1 MTINIS
7 DNNPRISYTATSGQ
21 TAFTVPFVFFN
32 DADLNVYINDTL
44 KTITTDYT
52 VTGGDGSTGS
62 ITLTSGA
69 TLNDVVVITRN
80 VALERTTDF
89 PSSGPFQVA
98 SLNTELDT
106 IIAMVADMED
116 LAERGLRLSDSDT
129 SASLVLAD
137 KDARK
142 GTVLAFN
149 ATTGAVEVG
158 PTIADTETI
167 ASIKA
172 DIATLADI
180 EDGTDATDAIQ
191 TVAGISSNVTTVA
204 GISSDVT
211 TVAGNNANVTTVAGN
226 DANITTVAGISANV
240 TTVAGISSD
249 VTSVAGDATDIGTV
263 ATNIANVNTVAAND
277 ANITTVAGQ
286 TTNMQNI
293 TDNLTAVQNAATN
306 ATNAATSASN
316 ASTSESNAAA
326 SAASAAA
333 SFDAFDDRYLGAKS
347 DDPATDNDGDALDA
361 GDQYFNTTDNE
372 LKVYNGSAW
381 QSASVVGGTVTSLT
395 TSSLD
400 ANGGTIDGTV
410 IGGTTPA
417 AGTFTTLTADDI
429 NMSDSDTPKITMTD
443 TTNTLTTFIQSGNS
457 SSVIGTSTDHDLRIQ
472 RNSTDIIDVLS
483 TGIDVTG
490 TITSDGLTVDGSA
503 TEVKFTTTAGR
514 MDLFLTDTDTTDGQ
528 VRIRGDANTLSFI
541 TNTTNA
547 MTIDASQNVLV
558 SKTSSDTNTAGVEA
572 RNNGQ
577 LVATLDGG
585 TALIANRKTSD
596 GDVVKIMKDGSTVGV
611 IGTQNWGI
619 GTSSPDRLLHLASSA
634 AIVCIEDTAGATD
647 DKRAQIQVD
656 NGQFEINSR
665 NDDNSSRT
673 DNIFVADLGTGN
685 IGIGTNSIT
694 SASDNARNLVID
706 DASGN
711 AGITIRTQAT
721 SGYSSVYFGDSASY
735 TSGRIEYR
743 HGDDAMVFSTVAN
756 QRMRIDS
763 DGNVLIGTDSG
774 DAFNSDSSLRL
785 QNGGN
790 NYVQI
795 KTPTTNQA
803 GYMVGDTADD
813 FAGGMIYNNSGD
825 YLRFDSDNAERLR
838 ITGANF
844 MFNQTDSNP
853 LATLIEATGGD
864 AIGID
869 SDNGYVAIKRNESG
883 AGLYINKTDS
893 ANGQLIQFRS
903 NGVSKGDIS
912 TNGTT
917 VSYNTTSDYRLK
929 ENVTD
934 ITDGIER
941 VKQLNPSRFNFIAD
955 ADRTV
960 DGFLAHEV
968 SDIVPEAVTGEKDG
982 MRDEEYEVTPAIYED
997 VVIPAVLDDDGNEIE
1012 AERTEQQLVSKAVIE
1027 TRSVPII
1034 KALTKP
1040 NLCRC

>member
-69 TLNDVVVITRN
+69 TSGDIVVITRD

-263 ATNIANVNTVAAND
+263 ASNIADVNTVADND

-293 TDNLTAVQNAATN
+293 TDNLSAVQNAATN

-333 SFDAFDDRYLGAKS
+333 SFDAFDDRYLGAKPS
-347 DDPATDNDGDALDA
+347 DPATDNDGDALDA

-417 AGTFTTLTADDI
+417 AGTFTTLTMDDSTVVFRMQESDVTDQSTMLRNLGGDFKISAMDSNGDPGLDRFIIDQATGDIKFSTTGGTGLHWDYADA
-429 NMSDSDTPKITMTD
+429 S
-443 TTNTLTTFIQSGNS
+443 LG
-457 SSVIGTSTDHDLRIQ
+457 IGTTSPSYTLDTLGSGAVVAQFKRDASGGASGGIRVGNNDKQ
-472 RNSTDIIDVLS
+472 FTFYVDNSN
-483 TGIDVTG
+483 
-490 TITSDGLTVDGSA
+490 GLTVYDGS
-503 TEVKFTTTAGR
+503 TERLAVDTSGNLLVSTSSDFASGTVDGIIAQGTAKPAAA
-514 MDLFLTDTDTTDGQ
+514 FSNTTDGQ
-528 VRIRGDANTLSFI
+528 VVKFYQGGNLLGSIFSSGGQYLGIGNDDVGLLFLDAADDIRPWNTSTNAARDNAIDLGNSDARFKDLYLGNSAIISANSGNSLVELKRANTNTTGAVGAISFTASDTHSVAAIDVVGDGDNEGGHIRFLTTSAASDNYYINSTTERLRIDSSGFVGIKEDSPSSYYAKDLVVKSNVDEGGI
-541 TNTTNA
+541 TIRSNTTNA
-547 MTIDASQNVLV
+547 
-558 SKTSSDTNTAGVEA
+558 TSYLMFA
-572 RNNGQ
+572 
-577 LVATLDGG
+577 DG
-585 TALIANRKTSD
+585 T
-596 GDVVKIMKDGSTVGV
+596 
-611 IGTQNWGI
+611 
-619 GTSSPDRLLHLASSA
+619 
-634 AIVCIEDTAGATD
+634 
-647 DKRAQIQVD
+647 
-656 NGQFEINSR
+656 
-665 NDDNSSRT
+665 
-673 DNIFVADLGTGN
+673 
-685 IGIGTNSIT
+685 
-694 SASDNARNLVID
+694 
-706 DASGN
+706 
-711 AGITIRTQAT
+711 
-721 SGYSSVYFGDSASY
+721 
-735 TSGRIEYR
+735 
-743 HGDDAMVFSTVAN
+743 
-756 QRMRIDS
+756 
-763 DGNVLIGTDSG
+763 SG
-774 DAFNSDSSLRL
+774 DARYRGYL
-785 QNGGN
+785 Q
-790 NYVQI
+790 Y
-795 KTPTTNQA
+795 THASPE
-803 GYMVGDTADD
+803 YMNIVSKG
-813 FAGGMIYNNSGD
+813 
-825 YLRFDSDNAERLR
+825 YLRFYTGETSGERLR
-838 ITGANF
+838 ILSGGGITFNGDTAQANALDDYEEGSWTPASPDGTITVNGTPTYVKIGKMVF
-844 MFNQTDSNP
+844 VQADITMFTSSSGTQAKVDGLPYAVDGNGTNSQYNLSPGEHTYGSYITMPAIPTTDRILFRPN
-853 LATLIEATGGD
+853 GGT
-864 AIGID
+864 
-869 SDNGYVAIKRNESG
+869 STSYS
-883 AGLYINKTDS
+883 
-893 ANGQLIQFRS
+893 
-903 NGVSKGDIS
+903 GVSGKRFRFSGWYE
-912 TNGTT
+912 TT
-917 VSYNTTSDYRLK
+917 
-929 ENVTD
+929 
-934 ITDGIER
+934 
-941 VKQLNPSRFNFIAD
+941 
-955 ADRTV
+955 
-960 DGFLAHEV
+960 
-968 SDIVPEAVTGEKDG
+968 
-982 MRDEEYEVTPAIYED
+982 
-997 VVIPAVLDDDGNEIE
+997 
-1012 AERTEQQLVSKAVIE
+1012 
-1027 TRSVPII
+1027 
-1034 KALTKP
+1034 
-1040 NLCRC
+1040 

>member
-44 KTITTDYT
+44 KTITTNYT

-69 TLNDVVVITRN
+69 TAGDIVVITRD

-211 TVAGNNANVTTVAGN
+211 TVAGNNANVTTVAGIN
-226 DANITTVAGISANV
+226 ANVTTVAGISANV

-263 ATNIANVNTVAAND
+263 ATNIANVNTVAANN

-293 TDNLTAVQNAATN
+293 TDNLSAVQNAATN

-347 DDPATDNDGDALDA
+347 SDPATDNDGDALDA

-417 AGTFTTLTADDI
+417 AGTFTTLTASGDVNFDSNTLFVDASANAVGI
-429 NMSDSDTPKITMTD
+429 GTNVPDTPLEISVAGSGATNVLKLTTTGEGTVPSIVFEGDQGGTQHVAARIRAGQEDASNGNIIFEVEDAGSLDEAVRIMSD
-443 TTNTLTTFIQSGNS
+443 G
-457 SSVIGTSTDHDLRIQ
+457 SV
-472 RNSTDIIDVLS
+472 
-483 TGIDVTG
+483 
-490 TITSDGLTVDGSA
+490 
-503 TEVKFTTTAGR
+503 
-514 MDLFLTDTDTTDGQ
+514 
-528 VRIRGDANTLSFI
+528 
-541 TNTTNA
+541 
-547 MTIDASQNVLV
+547 
-558 SKTSSDTNTAGVEA
+558 
-572 RNNGQ
+572 
-577 LVATLDGG
+577 
-585 TALIANRKTSD
+585 
-596 GDVVKIMKDGSTVGV
+596 
-611 IGTQNWGI
+611 GI
-619 GTSSPDRLLHLASSA
+619 GTSSPSYTL
-634 AIVCIEDTAGATD
+634 DTLGSGAVVAQF
-647 DKRAQIQVD
+647 KR
-656 NGQFEINSR
+656 
-665 NDDNSSRT
+665 
-673 DNIFVADLGTGN
+673 
-685 IGIGTNSIT
+685 
-694 SASDNARNLVID
+694 
-706 DASGN
+706 DASGG
-711 AGITIRTQAT
+711 ASGGIRVGNNDKQFTFYVDNSNGLTVYDGSTERLAVDT
-721 SGYSSVYFGDSASY
+721 SGNLLVGMQSSSGTADGLRVIPNDFMGFTTNATDADDRLVLLNRQASDGTHIEFRKANSIVGSIGNRGSNVIHIGNGDTGLEFHPNDDAIYPTNVGSASLRDNGIDLGGTDY
-735 TSGRIEYR
+735 RFKDLYLGGRARAGGSTGSPAFSHHTDTDTGMNPDGSGNIQFTTQGSE
-743 HGDDAMVFSTVAN
+743 
-756 QRMRIDS
+756 RMRIDS
-763 DGNVLIGTDSG
+763 SGNVQVGTTSATGKFNVTRGDNGVGAYIFASPSSGYTSSVFAAQGNQATTNETYNLADFLNSTGSGRCKIYDSG
-774 DAFNSDSSLRL
+774 DIDNTNGAYGSLSDVKL
-785 QNGGN
+785 
-790 NYVQI
+790 
-795 KTPTTNQA
+795 
-803 GYMVGDTADD
+803 
-813 FAGGMIYNNSGD
+813 
-825 YLRFDSDNAERLR
+825 
-838 ITGANF
+838 
-844 MFNQTDSNP
+844 
-853 LATLIEATGGD
+853 
-864 AIGID
+864 
-869 SDNGYVAIKRNESG
+869 
-883 AGLYINKTDS
+883 KTDIVD
-893 ANGQLIQFRS
+893 A
-903 NGVSKGDIS
+903 
-912 TNGTT
+912 
-917 VSYNTTSDYRLK
+917 TS
-929 ENVTD
+929 
-934 ITDGIER
+934 
-941 VKQLNPSRFNFIAD
+941 QW
-955 ADRTV
+955 
-960 DGFLAHEV
+960 
-968 SDIVPEAVTGEKDG
+968 
-982 MRDEEYEVTPAIYED
+982 
-997 VVIPAVLDDDGNEIE
+997 DD
-1012 AERTEQQLVSKAVIE
+1012 
-1027 TRSVPII
+1027 I
-1034 KALTKP
+1034 KALRFRKYKMIADPDERVQMGLIAQELEATSP
-1040 NLCRC
+1040 NLVKEVVDRDLEGNDLGTTTKSVKYSILYTKAVKALQEAMERIETLEAKVTALENA

>member
-69 TLNDVVVITRN
+69 TSGDIVVITRD

-263 ATNIANVNTVAAND
+263 ASNIADVNTVAAND

-347 DDPATDNDGDALDA
+347 SDPSTDNDGDALDA

-400 ANGGTIDGTV
+400 ANG
-410 IGGTTPA
+410 
-417 AGTFTTLTADDI
+417 
-429 NMSDSDTPKITMTD
+429 
-443 TTNTLTTFIQSGNS
+443 S
-457 SSVIGTSTDHDLRIQ
+457 S
-472 RNSTDIIDVLS
+472 
-483 TGIDVTG
+483 
-490 TITSDGLTVDGSA
+490 
-503 TEVKFTTTAGR
+503 
-514 MDLFLTDTDTTDGQ
+514 
-528 VRIRGDANTLSFI
+528 
-541 TNTTNA
+541 
-547 MTIDASQNVLV
+547 
-558 SKTSSDTNTAGVEA
+558 
-572 RNNGQ
+572 
-577 LVATLDGG
+577 
-585 TALIANRKTSD
+585 
-596 GDVVKIMKDGSTVGV
+596 
-611 IGTQNWGI
+611 
-619 GTSSPDRLLHLASSA
+619 
-634 AIVCIEDTAGATD
+634 
-647 DKRAQIQVD
+647 
-656 NGQFEINSR
+656 
-665 NDDNSSRT
+665 
-673 DNIFVADLGTGN
+673 
-685 IGIGTNSIT
+685 SIT
-694 SASDNARNLVID
+694 SAMCP
-706 DASGN
+706 
-711 AGITIRTQAT
+711 
-721 SGYSSVYFGDSASY
+721 SA
-735 TSGRIEYR
+735 
-743 HGDDAMVFSTVAN
+743 
-756 QRMRIDS
+756 
-763 DGNVLIGTDSG
+763 
-774 DAFNSDSSLRL
+774 
-785 QNGGN
+785 
-790 NYVQI
+790 
-795 KTPTTNQA
+795 
-803 GYMVGDTADD
+803 
-813 FAGGMIYNNSGD
+813 
-825 YLRFDSDNAERLR
+825 
-838 ITGANF
+838 
-844 MFNQTDSNP
+844 
-853 LATLIEATGGD
+853 
-864 AIGID
+864 
-869 SDNGYVAIKRNESG
+869 
-883 AGLYINKTDS
+883 
-893 ANGQLIQFRS
+893 
-903 NGVSKGDIS
+903 
-912 TNGTT
+912 
-917 VSYNTTSDYRLK
+917 
-929 ENVTD
+929 
-934 ITDGIER
+934 
-941 VKQLNPSRFNFIAD
+941 
-955 ADRTV
+955 
-960 DGFLAHEV
+960 
-968 SDIVPEAVTGEKDG
+968 
-982 MRDEEYEVTPAIYED
+982 
-997 VVIPAVLDDDGNEIE
+997 
-1012 AERTEQQLVSKAVIE
+1012 
-1027 TRSVPII
+1027 
-1034 KALTKP
+1034 
-1040 NLCRC
+1040 